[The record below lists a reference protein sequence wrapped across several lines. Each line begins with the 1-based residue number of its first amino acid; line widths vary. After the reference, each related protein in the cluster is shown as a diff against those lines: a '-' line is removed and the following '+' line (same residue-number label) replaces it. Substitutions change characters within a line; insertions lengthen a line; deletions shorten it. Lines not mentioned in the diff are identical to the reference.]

1 MNGVAVPERRLP
13 NSGTDLHRR
22 VVGVVDVSPHVL
34 GIRDFRKHLKYS
46 GCIPC
51 GGKLLFL
58 WYKRGSKPPSPERQ
72 LNLGKSP
79 PSLSQVSA
87 DHSAYSVRPV
97 KSLYGFSIFATVR
110 SASI

>member
-1 MNGVAVPERRLP
+1 MSGVAIPERRCP
-13 NSGTDLHRR
+13 YPGPDLQFR
-22 VVGVVDVSPHVL
+22 VVGADDISQHVL
-34 GIRDFRKHLKYS
+34 GIRDFRKHSKYS

-72 LNLGKSP
+72 LNLGKPP

-110 SASI
+110 SPSI